1 MEDGKNNLLAA
12 CLNAAMDN
20 IVQFGYK
27 LINITKKTY
36 SDGKLIETKTETPK
50 IVVPDRKIRQ
60 K

>member
-1 MEDGKNNLLAA
+1 
-12 CLNAAMDN
+12 MDN

-27 LINITKKTY
+27 LINITTKIY
-36 SDGKLIETKTETPK
+36 SDGKLKEERKDMPK